1 PLMAHVRL
9 DSVTMP
15 AARKLTLKAKGQ
27 VLAESFGGDPL
38 LCAFDR
44 PAGKVLVLTV
54 DLDKSDLPL
63 QTAFPILGSNALAWF
78 AGSQGELRESL
89 AAGAVTEVELPEPSR
104 TQGPVERQLIA
115 PDGQSRPLPRGATR
129 VTIGPL
135 DRCGIWSIKRASTTG
150 AGAAAGARAQ
160 AE

>member
-1 PLMAHVRL
+1 AAPAGAVTVLHRKVLATLPGGPLLVVDPAASSELWELGEPLANPIVTKQDKESPLMAHVRL

-15 AARKLTLKAKGQ
+15 AARKLALKGKGQ

-63 QTAFPILGSNALAWF
+63 QTAFPILVSNALAWF

-89 AAGAVTEVELPEPSR
+89 AAGAVTEVELPEP
-104 TQGPVERQLIA
+104 
-115 PDGQSRPLPRGATR
+115 
-129 VTIGPL
+129 
-135 DRCGIWSIKRASTTG
+135 
-150 AGAAAGARAQ
+150 
-160 AE
+160 